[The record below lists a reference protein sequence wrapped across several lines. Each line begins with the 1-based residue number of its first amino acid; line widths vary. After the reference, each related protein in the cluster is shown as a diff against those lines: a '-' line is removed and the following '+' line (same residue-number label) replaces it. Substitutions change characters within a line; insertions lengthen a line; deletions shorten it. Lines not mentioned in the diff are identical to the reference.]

1 MPTLRPFATFPRPRR
16 VASVTVM
23 TLAALAGT
31 AQSAGPT
38 GLADEIRALYAR
50 AKAAVG
56 EDDLAHIRNVTAY
69 GRAIDARRRELL
81 REGGPRAIRRAT
93 ALEMMYRLMQ
103 FSELGHNIVH
113 GSYDHLPGNGD
124 YHSDRYK
131 WDFNVDVDHWKTMHH
146 VGHHP
151 NTNIVGKDHDLGYSI
166 FRGSA
171 GQDWYG
177 HHLGQVALIS
187 ALAAAAPAAA
197 PFFLANI
204 ARKVSGDPFF
214 SAYTLRSP
222 ARIAGRDLQRR
233 FVDEPFRSGWKPLP
247 TLLANYLGGVTGY
260 MAVLF
265 LVFIEHHAGE
275 LELFTDPG
283 PDETAD
289 QYYER
294 QIRATRNFL
303 PSTQMDDAL
312 ARVLEEEVPFADR
325 PDLRIFYG
333 GLDTHVEHHLFP
345 DLPPSMQRRIAP
357 EVRAIA
363 AKYGLPYHETPLLET
378 APLIAKTLTGL
389 SVPFGEREF
398 GRPSTLLRDPASLVL
413 RVRAGLSYRPL
424 PESPYLD
431 KPRFHNVPV
440 RVLSATP
447 VADGQAVSVRLARPR
462 GWEDIGWDAGAYV
475 SLRVAGGGDHGGD
488 GQGGEESVRQ
498 YSLVRD
504 SSDAE
509 ADAGGAMEICVKRV
523 EGGRVSTRLND
534 SLRAGDHVTL
544 VGVPQSSGDFPT
556 PSPGAKS
563 LHIAGGV
570 GITPIISLLRRIAR
584 DARRGQPDG
593 ATGTRP
599 DATLLYVN
607 RDDRSI
613 IFESELRELAR
624 DSGITLHLFTDAPSA
639 REDLSTCRLG
649 PELLQR
655 VVPDAADRETYVC
668 APAALIDLTRG
679 WLRDLGQPAGRFHAE
694 SFTAP
699 ELDRPDDDGSRYTV
713 RFRRTGTAVEID
725 GATTLLEAAGRAG
738 IAVPTGCQ
746 RGLCKACVTPKL
758 SGTIRAEAAD
768 RAPGAVAQERVTV
781 CTALACSDVELDL

>member
-1 MPTLRPFATFPRPRR
+1 
-16 VASVTVM
+16 M
-23 TLAALAGT
+23 TLADDL
-31 AQSAGPT
+31 QS
-38 GLADEIRALYAR
+38 LYSR

-56 EDDLAHIRNVTAY
+56 EEDLEHIRTVTAY

-113 GSYDHLPGNGD
+113 GSYDHLPDNGE
-124 YHSDRYK
+124 YHSDRYE

-146 VGHHP
+146 AGHHP

-187 ALAAAAPAAA
+187 ALAAIAPAAA

-204 ARKVSGDPFF
+204 ARKVTGERFLS
-214 SAYTLRSP
+214 SYTLRSP
-222 ARIAGRDLQRR
+222 ARIAGRDLRRR
-233 FVDEPFRSGWKPLP
+233 FVDEPFRSGHRPLP
-247 TLLANYLGGVTGY
+247 TLAANYLGGVTGY

-275 LELFTDPG
+275 LELFADPG

-312 ARVLEEEVPFADR
+312 SRILEEEVPFDDR

-345 DLPPSMQRRIAP
+345 DLPPSMQRKIAP

-363 AKYGLPYHETPLLET
+363 AEYGLPYHETPLLET
-378 APLIAKTLTGL
+378 VPLIAKTLTGL

-398 GRPSTLLRDPASLVL
+398 GRPGRLLRDPADLVRRL
-413 RVRAGLSYRPL
+413 RAGFAYEPL

-431 KPRFHNVPV
+431 KPRFHNAAAK
-440 RVLSATP
+440 VLSATP
-447 VADGQAVSVRLARPR
+447 VADGQALSVRLARPR
-462 GWEDIGWDAGAYV
+462 GWDDVEWDAGAYV
-475 SLRVAGGGDHGGD
+475 SVRVGGGRDAAGSED
-488 GQGGEESVRQ
+488 LVRQ

-504 SSDAE
+504 SSDAK
-509 ADAGGAMEICVKRV
+509 AVGGGGGDMEICVKRV
-523 EGGRVSTRLND
+523 EGGRVSNRLND
-534 SLRAGDHVTL
+534 ELRAGAYVTL
-544 VGVPQSSGDFPT
+544 VGVPQSSGDFPL
-556 PSPGAKS
+556 PDPGTKS
-563 LHIAGGV
+563 LLIAGGV
-570 GITPIISLLRRIAR
+570 GVTPIISLLRRLAR
-584 DARRGQPDG
+584 DARRAGV
-593 ATGTRP
+593 RP
-599 DATLLYVN
+599 DATVIYLN

-624 DSGITLHLFTDAPSA
+624 SSGFTLHLFTDAPSPRA
-639 REDLSTCRLG
+639 DLETGRLS
-649 PELLQR
+649 PELLRR
-655 VVPDAADRETYVC
+655 VVPDAAERETYVC
-668 APAALIDLTRG
+668 APPVLIDLTRG
-679 WLRDLGQPAGRFHAE
+679 WLRDLGQPTGRVHAE

-699 ELDRPDDDGSRYTV
+699 ELDRPEDDGSRYTV
-713 RFRRTGTAVEID
+713 RFARTGTAVEID

-738 IAVPTGCQ
+738 IPVPTGCE

-758 SGTIRAEAAD
+758 SGTTRA
-768 RAPGAVAQERVTV
+768 
-781 CTALACSDVELDL
+781 

>member
-1 MPTLRPFATFPRPRR
+1 
-16 VASVTVM
+16 M
-23 TLAALAGT
+23 TLASGISAGT
-31 AQSAGPT
+31 GSEGSQPGDPMNGAAPPS
-38 GLADEIRALYAR
+38 GLAAAVEELYAR
-50 AKAAVG
+50 AKAEVG
-56 EDDLAHIRNVTAY
+56 QEDLDHIRHVTAY

-113 GSYDHLPGNGD
+113 GSYDHLPGNGE
-124 YHSDRYK
+124 YHSDRYD

-146 VGHHP
+146 AGHHP
-151 NTNIVGKDHDLGYSI
+151 NTNIVGKDHDLGYSV

-187 ALAAAAPAAA
+187 ALAALAPVAA

-204 ARKVSGDPFF
+204 ARKVEHHPFF

-222 ARIAGRDLQRR
+222 ARIARRDARRR

-247 TLLANYLGGVTGY
+247 TLVANYFGGVAGY
-260 MAVLF
+260 MSVLF
-265 LVFIEHHAGE
+265 LVLIEHHAGE

-303 PSTQMDDAL
+303 PSAQMDEAL
-312 ARVLEEEVPFADR
+312 TRILEEEVPFDNR

-345 DLPPSMQRRIAP
+345 DLPPSMQRKIAP
-357 EVRAIA
+357 EVRALA
-363 AKYGLPYHETPLLET
+363 ARFGLPYHETPLLET
-378 APLIAKTLTGL
+378 VPLIAKTLTGL

-398 GRPSTLLRDPASLVL
+398 GRPAELLRDPSSLVR
-413 RVRAGLSYRPL
+413 RVISGFTYRPL

-431 KPRFHNVPV
+431 KPRFHNAPA

-447 VADGQAVSVRLARPR
+447 VAGGDAISVRLARPR
-462 GWEDIGWDAGAYV
+462 GWEDVEWEAGAYISV
-475 SLRVAGGGDHGGD
+475 RVEVDDDDHGTGT
-488 GQGGEESVRQ
+488 GTGRVELVRQ

-504 SSDAE
+504 SIDSRLD
-509 ADAGGAMEICVKRV
+509 DSRLDGPGPLEICVKRV
-523 EGGRVSTRLND
+523 NGGRVSTRLND
-534 SLRAGDHVTL
+534 ALKPGRHVTL
-544 VGVPQSSGDFPT
+544 VGVPQSSGDFAMPE
-556 PSPGAKS
+556 PGAPS
-563 LHIAGGV
+563 LLIAGGV

-584 DARRGQPDG
+584 DAG
-593 ATGTRP
+593 ASAGV
-599 DATLLYVN
+599 DATLLYFN
-607 RDDRSI
+607 RDERSI
-613 IFESELRELAR
+613 IYEAELRRLAR
-624 DSGITLHLFTDAPSA
+624 DSGATLHLFTDTPSG
-639 REDLSTCRLG
+639 RDGLTTGRLD
-649 PELLQR
+649 PKVLRSL
-655 VVPDAADRETYVC
+655 VPDAADRETYVC
-668 APAALIDLTRG
+668 APAAVIDLARG
-679 WLRDLGQPAGRFHAE
+679 WLRDLGQPAERFHAE

-699 ELDRPDDDGSRYTV
+699 ELERPADDGSRYTV
-713 RFRRTGTAVEID
+713 HFRRTGASVEID

-738 IAVPTGCQ
+738 ISVPTGCE
-746 RGLCKACVTPKL
+746 RGLCKACVTGKL
-758 SGTIRAEAAD
+758 SGTTSTEARAAG
-768 RAPGAVAQERVTV
+768 GATDAEVRERITV
-781 CTALACSDVELDL
+781 CTAMPCSDIELDL

>member
-1 MPTLRPFATFPRPRR
+1 
-16 VASVTVM
+16 M
-23 TLAALAGT
+23 TLADDL
-31 AQSAGPT
+31 QS
-38 GLADEIRALYAR
+38 LYAR
-50 AKAAVG
+50 AKADVG
-56 EDDLAHIRNVTAY
+56 EADLAHIRHVTAY

-113 GSYDHLPGNGD
+113 GSYDHLPDNGE
-124 YHSDRYK
+124 YHSDRYD

-146 VGHHP
+146 AGHHP

-171 GQDWYG
+171 GQEWYG

-204 ARKVSGDPFF
+204 ARKVTGRPFF
-214 SAYTLRSP
+214 SSYTLRSP
-222 ARIAGRDLQRR
+222 ARIAGRDLRRR
-233 FVDEPFRSGWKPLP
+233 FVDEPFRSGFKPLP
-247 TLLANYLGGVTGY
+247 TLLANYLGGITGY

-283 PDETAD
+283 PDESAD

-303 PSTQMDDAL
+303 PSTQMDEAL
-312 ARVLEEEVPFADR
+312 SRILEEEVPFADR

-345 DLPPSMQRRIAP
+345 DLPPSMQRKIAP
-357 EVRAIA
+357 EVRALA
-363 AKYGLPYHETPLLET
+363 AEYGLPYHETPLLET
-378 APLIAKTLTGL
+378 VPLIAKTLTGL

-398 GRPSTLLRDPASLVL
+398 GRPSDLLRNPAGLMRRL
-413 RVRAGLSYRPL
+413 AYGLSYRAL

-431 KPRFHNVPV
+431 KPRFYNVPV
-440 RVLSATP
+440 EVVSATP
-447 VADGQAVSVRLARPR
+447 VAGGQALSVRLARPR
-462 GWEDIGWDAGAYV
+462 GWEDVHWDAGAYV
-475 SLRVAGGGDHGGD
+475 SVRVEVD
-488 GQGGEESVRQ
+488 GEECIRQ

-504 SSDAE
+504 STDAQVH
-509 ADAGGAMEICVKRV
+509 AGGDMELCVKRV
-523 EGGRVSTRLND
+523 EGGRVSNRLGD
-534 SLRAGDHVTL
+534 DLRTGAYVTL
-544 VGVPQSSGDFPT
+544 VGTPQSSGDFPMPAQGT
-556 PSPGAKS
+556 PS

-584 DARRGQPDG
+584 STRDS
-593 ATGTRP
+593 GTSA
-599 DATLLYVN
+599 DATLIYLN

-613 IFESELRELAR
+613 IFEPELRALAR
-624 DSGITLHLFTDAPSA
+624 DAGVRLHLLTDAPST
-639 REDLSTCRLG
+639 RDDLGTGRLN
-649 PELLQR
+649 PEMLRRLA
-655 VVPDAADRETYVC
+655 PDAARRETYVC
-668 APAALIDLTRG
+668 APGALIDLTRR
-679 WLRDLGQPAGRFHAE
+679 WLRDLGQPAELFHAE
-694 SFTAP
+694 EFTAP

-738 IAVPTGCQ
+738 IAVPTGCE

-758 SGTIRAEAAD
+758 SGSTRGEANG
-768 RAPGAVAQERVTV
+768 RTPGATVQERITV
-781 CTALACSDVELDL
+781 CTALACSDIELDL